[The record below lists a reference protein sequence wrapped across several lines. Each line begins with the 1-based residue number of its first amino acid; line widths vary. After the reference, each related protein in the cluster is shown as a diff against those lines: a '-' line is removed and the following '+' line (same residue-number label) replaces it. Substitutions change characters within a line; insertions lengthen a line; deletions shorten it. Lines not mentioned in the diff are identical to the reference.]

1 MRHAPL
7 VAVEVLQTQLAF
19 AIGLLGVYIGWRGV
33 ISKMTGFYDLAGA
46 VKYLLYGLVSGMLL
60 AMAVD
65 RIILSA
71 IILSS
76 LNIIS
81 VSLVALLI
89 GATEAAFVMFLVA
102 RPRVVAL
109 RGSPPYGWALGL
121 GIGSMQASYLIY
133 RLFDEQLQYSEYSGV
148 NAVSVTLAFAI
159 SITSVLGHA
168 LPASW
173 QGAMVLESSRIRP
186 FLLSSIARAALIV
199 CLVLSLFVPLLLLAA
214 LPAIALAWGPA
225 QRAWLPSG
233 MTPAAKQAFRR
244 TTRQSDK
251 HRKAS
256 DERITGTPVD
266 GEE

>member
-1 MRHAPL
+1 M
-7 VAVEVLQTQLAF
+7 AVEVLQTQLAF

-65 RIILSA
+65 RIILPA

-121 GIGSMQASYLIY
+121 GIGSMQACVLIV
-133 RLFDEQLQYSEYSGV
+133 RLFDTELSYSEYSGL
-148 NAVSVTLAFAI
+148 NPFSMLLAFAI
-159 SITSVLGHA
+159 SITSGLGHA

-173 QGAMVLESSRIRP
+173 QGAKVLESSRIRP

-225 QRAWLPSG
+225 QMTWLPSG

-256 DERITGTPVD
+256 DERIAGTLID
-266 GEE
+266 SEE

>member
-89 GATEAAFVMFLVA
+89 GATEAAFVLFLVA

-214 LPAIALAWGPA
+214 LPVIALAWGPA
-225 QRAWLPSG
+225 QGVWLPSG

>member
-1 MRHAPL
+1 M
-7 VAVEVLQTQLAF
+7 AVELWQTQLAF

-46 VKYLLYGLVSGMLL
+46 VKYLLYGLVSGMIL

-65 RIILSA
+65 RIILPA

-89 GATEAAFVMFLVA
+89 GAAEAAFVMFLVA

-133 RLFDEQLQYSEYSGV
+133 RLFDEQLQYSEYS
-148 NAVSVTLAFAI
+148 
-159 SITSVLGHA
+159 
-168 LPASW
+168 
-173 QGAMVLESSRIRP
+173 
-186 FLLSSIARAALIV
+186 
-199 CLVLSLFVPLLLLAA
+199 
-214 LPAIALAWGPA
+214 
-225 QRAWLPSG
+225 
-233 MTPAAKQAFRR
+233 
-244 TTRQSDK
+244 
-251 HRKAS
+251 
-256 DERITGTPVD
+256 
-266 GEE
+266 

>member
-1 MRHAPL
+1 MRSALSRPTEPVFRVLCPSGSMLTGPDGVVVTLSGAVGLKGVAQCPL
-7 VAVEVLQTQLAF
+7 VAVELWQTQLAF

-65 RIILSA
+65 RIILPA

-109 RGSPPYGWALGL
+109 RGSPPY
-121 GIGSMQASYLIY
+121 
-133 RLFDEQLQYSEYSGV
+133 
-148 NAVSVTLAFAI
+148 
-159 SITSVLGHA
+159 
-168 LPASW
+168 
-173 QGAMVLESSRIRP
+173 
-186 FLLSSIARAALIV
+186 
-199 CLVLSLFVPLLLLAA
+199 
-214 LPAIALAWGPA
+214 
-225 QRAWLPSG
+225 
-233 MTPAAKQAFRR
+233 
-244 TTRQSDK
+244 
-251 HRKAS
+251 
-256 DERITGTPVD
+256 
-266 GEE
+266 

>member
-1 MRHAPL
+1 M
-7 VAVEVLQTQLAF
+7 AVELWQTQMAF
-19 AIGLLGVYIGWRGV
+19 GIGLLGVYIGWRGV

-65 RIILSA
+65 RIILPA

-214 LPAIALAWGPA
+214 LPAIALAWGLA
-225 QRAWLPSG
+225 QRVWLPSG

-256 DERITGTPVD
+256 DERVAGTPVD
-266 GEE
+266 SEE

>member
-1 MRHAPL
+1 
-7 VAVEVLQTQLAF
+7 VAVELWQTQMAF
-19 AIGLLGVYIGWRGV
+19 GIGLLGVYIGWRGV

-109 RGSPPYGWALGL
+109 TGVPSLWLGL
-121 GIGSMQASYLIY
+121 GPWNRFYAG
-133 RLFDEQLQYSEYSGV
+133 QLSH
-148 NAVSVTLAFAI
+148 L
-159 SITSVLGHA
+159 
-168 LPASW
+168 
-173 QGAMVLESSRIRP
+173 
-186 FLLSSIARAALIV
+186 
-199 CLVLSLFVPLLLLAA
+199 
-214 LPAIALAWGPA
+214 
-225 QRAWLPSG
+225 
-233 MTPAAKQAFRR
+233 
-244 TTRQSDK
+244 
-251 HRKAS
+251 
-256 DERITGTPVD
+256 
-266 GEE
+266 